1 MSESSKTESDAD
13 GNRFDE
19 IEMDEGVESD
29 PETQS
34 STTAGESVSSKTTG
48 QQRELSES
56 SPPFSYKQA
65 SVEQVYLK
73 EGLETEFDDLQYEV
87 ENLLRREF
95 DVRNVG
101 TREIDTAVI
110 QMVLQHHDAIDIA
123 RQIVSNR
130 GFDPDRE

>member
-1 MSESSKTESDAD
+1 MSESSKTESNAD

-110 QMVLQHHDAIDIA
+110 QMVLQHHDAIEIA